1 MEEFNRLINAQLKT
15 MERLLYVQSE
25 IERYQDIEKQFLTN
39 QEEDKAVAVQEEI
52 QQRKM
57 ELKTIHETF
66 ERQTEDVIRCYQQEQ
81 AAVQ

>member
-25 IERYQDIEKQFLTN
+25 IERYQDIEKKFLAN
-39 QEEDKAVAVQEEI
+39 QEEDKAVTVQEEI
-52 QQRKM
+52 QHRKL

>member
-25 IERYQDIEKQFLTN
+25 IERYQDIEKQFLAN

-52 QQRKM
+52 QHRKM

>member
-52 QQRKM
+52 QHRKM